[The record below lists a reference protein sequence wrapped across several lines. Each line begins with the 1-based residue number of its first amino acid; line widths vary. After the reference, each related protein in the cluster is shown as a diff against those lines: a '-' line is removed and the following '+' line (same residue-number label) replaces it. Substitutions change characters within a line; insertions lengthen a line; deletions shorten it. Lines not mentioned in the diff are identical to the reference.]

1 MEKDCT
7 WCLQADGRR
16 VAAKVTVV
24 DECEDTVAVCL
35 DCSRSYHEWLREQDR
50 VVASEGFEGPYYAD
64 TMSGGCIYLGG

>member
-1 MEKDCT
+1 
-7 WCLQADGRR
+7 
-16 VAAKVTVV
+16 
-24 DECEDTVAVCL
+24 VAVCL